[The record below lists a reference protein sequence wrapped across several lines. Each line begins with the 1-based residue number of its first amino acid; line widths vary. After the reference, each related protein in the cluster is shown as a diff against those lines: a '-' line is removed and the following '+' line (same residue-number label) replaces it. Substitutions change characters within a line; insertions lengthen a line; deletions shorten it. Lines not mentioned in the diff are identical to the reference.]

1 MINFFIEYL
10 IYKKLKKEIFSLK
23 KDYENLKEELQ
34 KQKEIIKYVGIE
46 KYELYVVNVCALY
59 FVSRK
64 QILLTSNKYNLQN
77 KTKGRKYRPIVIT
90 SIKLPDVKFI
100 ALSTFTLNMSNNSTI
115 KTNFEMKNCKF
126 FTENCF
132 LPQINKNSY
141 VFGKVIKRKINGKE
155 EVRIKGVE
163 FSIPVLLLKELEH
176 IEASSKKKTI
186 QEKCEIFDE
195 DYKFIKKCAK
205 CSKEYIKQI
214 LEEMQEQK

>member
-1 MINFFIEYL
+1 MLKILIETFF
-10 IYKKLKKEIFSLK
+10 YKKLKDEILTLK
-23 KDYENLKEELQ
+23 KEKEKLQKELQ
-34 KQKEIIKYVGIE
+34 EQRKKTIKYINIKKG
-46 KYELYVVNVCALY
+46 ELYVVNVCALY
-59 FVSRK
+59 FISHN
-64 QILLTSNKYNLQN
+64 QIVLTSNKDNLLK
-77 KTKGRKYRPIVIT
+77 KTKGGKYRPIVIT
-90 SIKLPDVKFI
+90 SIKLPEVNFI
-100 ALSTFTLNMSNNSTI
+100 ALSTFMKRKSTE
-115 KTNFEMKNCKF
+115 KVNFEMKNCKF
-126 FTENCF
+126 FTEDCF

-141 VFGKVIKRKINGKE
+141 IFGKVIKRKINGKE